1 MLTLTKSTRPASSSR
16 TAISAASSGVS
27 PRPSRA
33 SSSPTRRMPTARCS
47 PTAARTASSTSTQNR
62 MRFVR
67 LPPYPSSRKVLA
79 ATPPAIPEPRITMES
94 SDVSRPDMNVRR
106 LETGARCLSAA
117 DVNHGNWRWHE
128 DHTTVR
134 GIRRS
139 EPNGSVALH
148 GHCSCARAGSGFAAD
163 ALDICR
169 GRSVR
174 GRRSKPLAFA
184 RRRTAAARHP
194 R

>member
-1 MLTLTKSTRPASSSR
+1 GRPNGGVGSR
-16 TAISAASSGVS
+16 PI
-27 PRPSRA
+27 R
-33 SSSPTRRMPTARCS
+33 TRR
-47 PTAARTASSTSTQNR
+47 
-62 MRFVR
+62 
-67 LPPYPSSRKVLA
+67 PPYPSSRKVLA

-184 RRRTAAARHP
+184 CWRTVYELLTRLGMGLRP
-194 R
+194 LTSSGEYQVGL